1 MATEL
6 KSDVIK
12 DSNPSYN
19 NTELSTLNRNL
30 HKYQH
35 DDITH
40 EQCSFQDN
48 DTQGSVRMDRN
59 PSYGRIQGCNNGVAH
74 DTNTAIKY
82 PNLSRNSNLKS
93 TTRAYE
99 NEYYEYHSYDDTR
112 GMGYLRI
119 MASASNTVADNI
131 KTS

>member
-19 NTELSTLNRNL
+19 NTELSTQNRNL
-30 HKYQH
+30 HKHQH

-40 EQCSFQDN
+40 EQDN
-48 DTQGSVRMDRN
+48 DTQGSVRMEHN
-59 PSYGRIQGCNNGVAH
+59 PSYRRIQGCNTGVAH

-93 TTRAYE
+93 STRTSE